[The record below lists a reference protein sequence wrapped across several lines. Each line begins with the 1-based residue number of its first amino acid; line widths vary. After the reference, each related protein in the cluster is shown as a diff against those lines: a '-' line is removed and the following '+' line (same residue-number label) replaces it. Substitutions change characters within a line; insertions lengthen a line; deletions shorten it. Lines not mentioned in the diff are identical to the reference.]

1 MIDFHNHLMPGVDDG
16 ASDPAQALEGLGAM
30 WADGVRTVVTTPHFR
45 GSLTRSP
52 EAFAARMAEL
62 DAAWGTLRAL
72 GEEHFPALRLERGV
86 EISLDAP
93 ELDLSDARVRLG
105 GSPFALIEFHGFS
118 IPPRSANAFFQL
130 KRAGVTP
137 ILAHPERYPG
147 MLGSAELVDEWR
159 SVGARL
165 QVNAGSVLGR
175 YGEAACQAA
184 LALLGRG
191 EVSYLCSDYH
201 SRGRLWL
208 RQAHDRLV
216 EMGGSE
222 QAELLTVENPS
233 RMLAGEPPLPVPPLQ
248 AKRRWWSPLKIFG

>member
-16 ASDPAQALEGLGAM
+16 AADPAQALEGLGVM
-30 WADGVRTVVTTPHFR
+30 WADGVRAAVATPHFR
-45 GSLTRSP
+45 GSLTRNP
-52 EAFAARMAEL
+52 QAFAARMAEL
-62 DAAWGTLRAL
+62 DAAWSTLRAL
-72 GEEHFPALRLERGV
+72 AEEHFPALRLERGA

-93 ELDLSDARVRLG
+93 EMDLSDPRVRLG
-105 GSPFALIEFHGFS
+105 GSPFALIEFSNFS
-118 IPPRSANAFFQL
+118 VPPRSANAFFQL

-159 SVGARL
+159 SIGCRL

-175 YGEAACQAA
+175 YGDTACQVA
-184 LALLGRG
+184 LALLARG

-201 SRGRLWL
+201 SRGRLAL

-216 EMGGSE
+216 EMGGAE

-248 AKRRWWSPLKIFG
+248 ARRRWWSSLKIFG